1 MVKASVCDLY
11 EYSGGCTTTLYS
23 YASNKYM
30 SGMLRFYFDI
40 DTSALR
46 NNPVCLRCDTV
57 DSEPF
62 AIIVTN

>member
-1 MVKASVCDLY
+1 
-11 EYSGGCTTTLYS
+11 
-23 YASNKYM
+23 M